1 MTMQKK
7 KTSKTQY
14 RFFGIP
20 LLFPYLKPYTP
31 NLLRLLIF
39 AALGGICEIIFPLF
53 QQYAINNFVYGAK
66 TISAISGQLTKFTV
80 IYLITL
86 IAYSVFNVIS
96 AYAACEIELYTAR
109 DLKNAA
115 FSHLQT
121 LSASYYNNHNVGYI
135 HARVMSDTGKISVV
149 LSWVFI
155 DLMWCITYV
164 VGALI
169 SMFMLNV
176 RLALCVAVIVPVA
189 VFISTFFKNKL
200 TDIYHKV
207 REANSI
213 VTGKLNEGITGAKT
227 AKSLVIEEIMQ
238 EKFEKS
244 SRNMMKTSVRMA
256 HWRSLYISVFS
267 LISSTAFA
275 LVLWRGGI
283 ITLNGVMLIGALS
296 VFLSY
301 VIELI
306 DRLNNLVGT
315 ISNLINSQVN
325 IERFTQ
331 LMNTKTEVHDAPQ
344 VTERY
349 GDIFTQK
356 RENWEPLHGD
366 IEFENV
372 TFRYPDGNENV
383 LENFSLKIPQ
393 GTNCAIV
400 GETGAGKSTL
410 VNLVCRFFEPTSG
423 RVLIDGKDAR
433 ERSLSWLHS
442 NIGYVLQSP
451 HLFTGS
457 IRENLLYGNQNAT
470 EEQMIN
476 AVKSVS
482 AEGIIERMS
491 GYDANVG
498 EGGDLLSTG
507 EKQLLSFAR
516 ALICDPRIFILD
528 EATSSIDT
536 ITEQKIQNAITV
548 AMKGRTSLVI
558 AHRLST
564 IRQADII
571 LVVKDGKIIELGTHE
586 QLIAD
591 HGYYFELYLR
601 QFKDEAA
608 KQSLS

>member
-1 MTMQKK
+1 MEKN
-7 KTSKTQY
+7 KTKY
-14 RFFGIP
+14 RLFGIP
-20 LLFPYLKPYTP
+20 LLYPYLKPYKH
-31 NLLRLLIF
+31 NLLRLIIF

-53 QQYAINNFVYGAK
+53 QKYAIDKFVYGAEAL
-66 TISAISGQLTKFTV
+66 SEISGALIRFTSV
-80 IYLITL
+80 YIAML
-86 IAYSVFNVIS
+86 IAYSIFNVIS

-115 FSHLQT
+115 FNHLQT
-121 LSASYYNNHNVGYI
+121 LSASYYNSHNVGYI
-135 HARVMSDTGKISVV
+135 HARVMSDTGRISVV

-155 DLMWCITYV
+155 DIMWCATYV

-169 SMFMLNV
+169 SMFSLNAG
-176 RLALCVAVIVPVA
+176 LAACVAVIVPVA
-189 VFISTFFKNKL
+189 VLISSFFKKKL

-207 REANSI
+207 REANSV

-227 AKSLVIEEIMQ
+227 AKSLVIEDLMQ
-238 EKFEKS
+238 NKFEKS
-244 SRNMMKTSVRMA
+244 SDYMMKTSVKMA
-256 HWRSLYISVFS
+256 HWRSLYVSVFS
-267 LISSTAFA
+267 LVSSSAFA
-275 LVLWRGGI
+275 LILWRGGI
-283 ITLNGVMLIGALS
+283 ITIEGVMLVGTLS
-296 VFLSY
+296 AFLSY
-301 VIELI
+301 VTELI

-331 LMNTKTEVHDAPQ
+331 LMDTQTEVCDTEK
-344 VTERY
+344 VIERY
-349 GDIFTQK
+349 GDIFNPK

-372 TFRYPDGNENV
+372 TFCYPDGNENV

-410 VNLVCRFFEPTSG
+410 VNLVCRFFEPTEG

-457 IRENLLYGNQNAT
+457 IRENLLYGNENAT
-470 EEQMIN
+470 EDEMIS
-476 AVKSVS
+476 AVKSVA
-482 AEGIIERMS
+482 AEGIIERMN
-491 GYDANVG
+491 GYEANVG

-516 ALICDPRIFILD
+516 ALISNPKIFILD
-528 EATSSIDT
+528 EATSSIDS
-536 ITEQKIQNAITV
+536 ITEQKIQNAISV
-548 AMKGRTSLVI
+548 AMQGRTSLVI

-571 LVVKDGKIIELGTHE
+571 LVVKDGKIVERGTHDE
-586 QLIAD
+586 LISAR
-591 HGYYFELYLR
+591 GYYFELYLR

-608 KQSLS
+608 KQSLA